1 MKEALTGQNVKIYYP
16 GNTQDLIKS
25 LVTDVQY
32 KRIDRR
38 RKEAKTLRVLRPNI
52 NTVFFFQKL
61 PYILHPLNELD
72 RKMKVYSIY
81 DIHD

>member
-52 NTVFFFQKL
+52 NTVFFSET
-61 PYILHPLNELD
+61 PLHFA
-72 RKMKVYSIY
+72 SS
-81 DIHD
+81 